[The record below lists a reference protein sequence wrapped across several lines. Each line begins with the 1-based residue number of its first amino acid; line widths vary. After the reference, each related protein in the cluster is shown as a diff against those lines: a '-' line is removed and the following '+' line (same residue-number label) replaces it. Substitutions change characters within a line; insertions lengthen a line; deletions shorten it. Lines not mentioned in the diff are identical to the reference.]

1 MLEFEMNERNLFRTR
16 QPDLVLARKLS
27 WVVWVVS
34 AAVLGLVALMRE
46 VKIPIPDY
54 FDLSY
59 LPAFHAILNTLA
71 AFFLIAAI
79 HAIGKGRVQRHR
91 SMIYA
96 ALGCSL
102 VFLLSYVLYHFTT
115 PATIFG
121 DLNGDGQLSDAER
134 LEVGSMRKVYLFIL
148 ISHVIL
154 AAVSFPFIL
163 MTVSY
168 AFTNQFEKH
177 RKLARRI
184 FPVWLYVAMTG
195 PVVYY
200 LLKPYY

>member
-1 MLEFEMNERNLFRTR
+1 MNELSEFRSR
-16 QPDLVLARKLS
+16 EPSLDVARKLT

-34 AAVLGLVALMRE
+34 AAVLGLVILMRE
-46 VKIPIPDY
+46 IKIPVPDS

-59 LPAFHAILNTLA
+59 LPAFHAILNLFA
-71 AFFLIAAI
+71 ALFLVVAI
-79 HAIGKGRVQRHR
+79 HAIKRGLVIRHR
-91 SMIYA
+91 IMIYA

-121 DLNGDGQLSDAER
+121 DLDGNGQLSEKER
-134 LEVGSMRKVYLFIL
+134 LVVGDMRIVYLVIL

-163 MTVSY
+163 LTVLY
-168 AFTNQFEKH
+168 ALTNQFQKH
-177 RKLARRI
+177 QRFARRI
-184 FPVWLYVAMTG
+184 FPIWLYVAITG

-200 LLKPYY
+200 LLRPYY